1 MDTANM
7 NKSVT
12 NINAL
17 GFTNIWSGTAYEVQS
32 EQLSS
37 LMTKLNQCIA
47 DISAFDAILLLRD
60 LYIAICEQ
68 IKSLYSDMAACASGH
83 GEEQEKYGC
92 GTCASISSQISQKEN
107 ERIELRN
114 QIIGL
119 LGQFSGIEAE
129 VAAPGNLAEEVVP
142 TELEGI
148 GEFPEEQTQ
157 QGIPTGV
164 TNPNYDGRVLSP
176 SQGRNDNGPQGCE
189 TWYDLNM
196 DFVVERMD
204 TVYGKPIEAWID
216 PETGIKMCRPVGEED
231 KAYVMVAADAESV
244 WGNGN
249 DVNPDSTYHMGDI
262 VQTSWGEG
270 MVVDYC
276 ELAVNKR
283 KAGQE
288 NHFDIAT
295 AWGSGYYAVGEAAAK
310 KENEGK

>member
-17 GFTNIWSGTAYEVQS
+17 GITEVWSGSAYEAQS
-32 EQLSS
+32 EQLSG
-37 LMTKLNQCIA
+37 LMTKLNKCIA
-47 DISAFDAILLLRD
+47 DISAFSAILALRD
-60 LYIAICEQ
+60 LYIALCEQ
-68 IKSLYSDMAACASGH
+68 IKSLYADKAACESGH
-83 GEEQEKYGC
+83 GEEQQKYGC
-92 GTCASISSQISQKEN
+92 GTCSAISSEITAKEK
-107 ERIELRN
+107 ERLALRN

-119 LGQFSGIEAE
+119 LGQFSGITAE
-129 VAAPGNLAEEVVP
+129 VEAPADLSEEVVP
-142 TELEGI
+142 TELEAI
-148 GEFPEEQTQ
+148 GEFPDIEQEN
-157 QGIPTGV
+157 GIPTGI
-164 TNPNYDGRVLSP
+164 TNPNYDGKALSP

-196 DFVVERMD
+196 NFVVERMD
-204 TVYGKPIEAWID
+204 TVYGKPIEAWVD

-249 DVNPDSTYHMGDI
+249 DLNPDSTYHMGDI

-295 AWGSGYYAVGEAAAK
+295 AWGSGYYATGEEAAK
-310 KENEGK
+310 KRNEE